1 MLIVAFRVS
10 YMLNIYY
17 FYTHKTLV
25 FVANVDRNKIRLI
38 MKFPASVC
46 LFVYLVLLLLL
57 LFVLFNLLF
66 FVKAFVPYRFLT
78 DPRFDSCET
87 PM

>member
-1 MLIVAFRVS
+1 
-10 YMLNIYY
+10 
-17 FYTHKTLV
+17 
-25 FVANVDRNKIRLI
+25 

-66 FVKAFVPYRFLT
+66 FVNAFVRYRFLT

>member
-1 MLIVAFRVS
+1 
-10 YMLNIYY
+10 
-17 FYTHKTLV
+17 
-25 FVANVDRNKIRLI
+25 
-38 MKFPASVC
+38 MKFPASVF
-46 LFVYLVLLLLL
+46 LFVCLVLLLLL

>member
-1 MLIVAFRVS
+1 MYAQHILFLHS
-10 YMLNIYY
+10 HNFGL
-17 FYTHKTLV
+17 
-25 FVANVDRNKIRLI
+25 VANVDRNKIRLI